1 MKKVLLLACCFCVMN
16 SFAQTKTKT
25 VRYIDNDVYYTPAFE
40 KKTEKTHTVQNNLQ
54 ILLEKQNTAYK
65 VGVGTLCASVVFG
78 GVGGVLLSVAA
89 KDDFNTTTSTAGYV
103 LLGVSGASVLA
114 SGVSF
119 MCALGYQ
126 IKINDA
132 ISVELNA
139 GKIAL
144 NF

>member
-1 MKKVLLLACCFCVMN
+1 M
-16 SFAQTKTKT
+16 
-25 VRYIDNDVYYTPAFE
+25 
-40 KKTEKTHTVQNNLQ
+40 Q